1 MNLFF
6 RQGILTV
13 FLLLCFGYSALCQS
27 SPLIRIGL
35 IADIQYGN
43 IDPSGTRFYRNS
55 LQKLEAC
62 VADLNSEKVDFT
74 INLGDLTDRNPDDL
88 DPVISLLGGL
98 TKPVYNTTGN
108 HDYVGIKDND
118 TLYKKLGMPA
128 AYYSFEHADWVFVML
143 NTNEVASYSA
153 IAGIKKEEELAGM
166 LERIKKDGRNNG
178 QTWNGGIGKQQMKW
192 LTDVLK
198 NARKKK

>member
-1 MNLFF
+1 M
-6 RQGILTV
+6 
-13 FLLLCFGYSALCQS
+13 
-27 SPLIRIGL
+27 
-35 IADIQYGN
+35 
-43 IDPSGTRFYRNS
+43 
-55 LQKLEAC
+55 
-62 VADLNSEKVDFT
+62 ADLNSEKVDFT